1 MSAPHENSLAHVN
14 ASMGAH
20 QTHLNGP
27 TPIDRWS
34 ESIQSALVGLT
45 HFNCALVNAE
55 TSSTQDA
62 AESSQLGCVVTTG
75 RQKSGRGRLGKL
87 WADTGEQGLAATFV
101 VKSQTADRLAMA
113 AAVATAS
120 TLRAMVGHD
129 VAARIGVK
137 WPNDIVVASPGAAPK
152 KIAGILIESKDD
164 RSLIGIGI
172 NVAQSSF
179 APEIAQCAISLLQL
193 GHQCDR
199 LAVLLQLIHQLDLH
213 LSASNRVL
221 EEHYQTLDRTA
232 GLRLK
237 FLTPQGVVEGV
248 VLRCDPAIGLL
259 VRTSQGVKTLP
270 AATTRVEP

>member
-1 MSAPHENSLAHVN
+1 MSAAHENSLANDH

-20 QTHLNGP
+20 HTNSNP
-27 TPIDRWS
+27 SASIDRWS
-34 ESIQSALVGLT
+34 ESIQSTLAGLT
-45 HFNCALVNAE
+45 HFNCALVSAE

-62 AESSQLGCVVTTG
+62 AAACALGCVVTTG
-75 RQKSGRGRLGKL
+75 RQISGRGRLGNL
-87 WADTGEQGLAATFV
+87 WADTGDQGLAATFV
-101 VKSQTADRLAMA
+101 VKSQTPDRLAMA

-120 TLRAMVGHD
+120 TLRAMVSHD

-137 WPNDIVVASPGAAPK
+137 WPNDIVVARAGAAPQ

-179 APEIAQCAISLLQL
+179 APEIAQRAISLLQL
-193 GHQCDR
+193 GQECDR
-199 LAVLLQLIHQLDLH
+199 LAVLLRLIQHLDHQ
-213 LSASNRVL
+213 LSASNRVM
-221 EEHYQTLDRTA
+221 EEDYQTLDRTA

-237 FLTPQGVVEGV
+237 FRTPQGVVEGV
-248 VLRCDPAIGLL
+248 VLRCDPSIGLL
-259 VRTSQGVKTLP
+259 VQTSQGVKTLP

>member
-1 MSAPHENSLAHVN
+1 MSAAHENSLANDH

-20 QTHLNGP
+20 QTNSNPP
-27 TPIDRWS
+27 TSIDRWR
-34 ESIQSALVGLT
+34 ESIQSTLAGLT
-45 HFNCALVNAE
+45 HFNCALVSDE

-62 AESSQLGCVVTTG
+62 AATSALGCVVTTG
-75 RQKSGRGRLGKL
+75 RQIAGRGRLGNL
-87 WADTGEQGLAATFV
+87 WADTGDQGLAATFV
-101 VKSQTADRLAMA
+101 VKSQTPDRLAMA

-120 TLRAMVGHD
+120 TLRAMVSHD

-137 WPNDIVVASPGAAPK
+137 WPNDIVVARAGAAPQ

-172 NVAQSSF
+172 NVAQSIF
-179 APEIAQCAISLLQL
+179 APEIAQRAISLLQL
-193 GHQCDR
+193 GHECDR
-199 LAVLLQLIHQLDLH
+199 LAVLLQLIQHLDRQ
-213 LSASNRVL
+213 LSASNRVM
-221 EEHYQTLDRTA
+221 EEDYQTLDRTA

-237 FLTPQGVVEGV
+237 FRTPQGVVEGV

-259 VRTSQGVKTLP
+259 VQTSQGVKTLP

>member
-34 ESIQSALVGLT
+34 ESIQSALAGLT
-45 HFNCALVNAE
+45 HFNCALVSAE

-137 WPNDIVVASPGAAPK
+137 WPNDIVVARAGAAPQ

>member
-1 MSAPHENSLAHVN
+1 MSAAHENSLANDH

-20 QTHLNGP
+20 HTNSNPP
-27 TPIDRWS
+27 TSIDRWR
-34 ESIQSALVGLT
+34 ESIQSTLAGLT
-45 HFNCALVNAE
+45 HFNCALVSAE

-62 AESSQLGCVVTTG
+62 AAACALGCVVTTG
-75 RQKSGRGRLGKL
+75 RQISGRGRLGNL
-87 WADTGEQGLAATFV
+87 WADTGDQGLAATFV
-101 VKSQTADRLAMA
+101 VKPQTPDRLAMA

-120 TLRAMVGHD
+120 TLRAMVSHD

-137 WPNDIVVASPGAAPK
+137 WPNDIVVARAGAAPQ

-179 APEIAQCAISLLQL
+179 APEIAQRAISLLQL
-193 GHQCDR
+193 GQECDR
-199 LAVLLQLIHQLDLH
+199 LAVLLRLIQHLDHQ
-213 LSASNRVL
+213 LSASNRVM
-221 EEHYQTLDRTA
+221 EEDYQTLDRTA

-237 FLTPQGVVEGV
+237 FRTPQGVVEGV
-248 VLRCDPAIGLL
+248 VLRCDPSIGLL
-259 VRTSQGVKTLP
+259 VQTSQGVKTLP

>member
-1 MSAPHENSLAHVN
+1 MSAAHENSLANDH

-20 QTHLNGP
+20 HTKSNP
-27 TPIDRWS
+27 PASIDRWS
-34 ESIQSALVGLT
+34 ESIQSTLAGLT
-45 HFNCALVNAE
+45 HFNCALVSAE

-62 AESSQLGCVVTTG
+62 AAACALGCVVTTG
-75 RQKSGRGRLGKL
+75 RQISGRGRLGNL
-87 WADTGEQGLAATFV
+87 WADTGDQGLAATFV
-101 VKSQTADRLAMA
+101 VKSQTPDRLAMA

-120 TLRAMVGHD
+120 TLRAMVSHD

-137 WPNDIVVASPGAAPK
+137 WPNDIVVARAGAAPQ

-193 GHQCDR
+193 GQECDR
-199 LAVLLQLIHQLDLH
+199 LAVLLRLIQHLDHQ
-213 LSASNRVL
+213 LSASNRVM
-221 EEHYQTLDRTA
+221 EEDYQTLDRTA

-237 FLTPQGVVEGV
+237 FRTPQGVVEGV

-259 VRTSQGVKTLP
+259 VQTSQGVKTLP